1 MSSAHDPPTAL
12 PPEVSGAPSMAILS
26 REDLADIVSRAGD
39 RSADRVVAGLETM
52 EHKLDSHVSSV
63 DQRLTRVDAR
73 LDEIEVRQSSN
84 SFSSSTNV
92 HAAPHT
98 LPLRGSVTTPATP
111 SRPRAGMSSAEG
123 DWNNLSLEE
132 RMVAVIATAFTGP
145 AARWHAT
152 LTTETVEKHRSV
164 ADIFRAMRKAFPIN
178 RGQVRVRQ
186 AKYAAYRLLVGVE
199 RTATRD
205 RIG

>member
-132 RMVAVIATAFTGP
+132 RT
-145 AARWHAT
+145 
-152 LTTETVEKHRSV
+152 
-164 ADIFRAMRKAFPIN
+164 
-178 RGQVRVRQ
+178 
-186 AKYAAYRLLVGVE
+186 KYAAYRLLVGVE